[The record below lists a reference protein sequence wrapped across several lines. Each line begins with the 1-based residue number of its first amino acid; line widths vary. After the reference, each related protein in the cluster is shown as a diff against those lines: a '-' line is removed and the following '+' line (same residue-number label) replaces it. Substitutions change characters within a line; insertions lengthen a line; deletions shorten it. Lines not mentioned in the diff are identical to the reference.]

1 MKDNR
6 SEERIE
12 TKGGVLYTISSH
24 DSEEKIYSG
33 LLDDISESG
42 ACIYVQEHMEDSA
55 SIKVFFREISSAPKD
70 AQVMWCA
77 QKSNNL
83 YRVGVRLEGQA

>member
-12 TKGGVLYTISSH
+12 TRGGVLYTVSSH

-42 ACIYVQEHMEDSA
+42 ACIYVQDHMENSA
-55 SIKVFFREISSAPKD
+55 SIKVYFREISSTPKD
-70 AQVMWCA
+70 AQVMWCG
-77 QKSNNL
+77 QKCNNL
-83 YRVGVRLEGQA
+83 YRVGVLLEGQA